1 MAVAADG
8 GRPMNRALG
17 WIGGNFARFVGTWL
31 AVGSVFAAVVM
42 LLEGD
47 DGFTAPSSVTEIL
60 SVPVVLIVF
69 VFMSLFVAGV
79 GLVLFAPF
87 VAPGLVLYLIALWSA
102 GRAMPAPWRRRAAI
116 GLSPLIPVLV
126 FPGAD
131 WISLELSMLAGS
143 AMYGAVVKL
152 PP

>member
-1 MAVAADG
+1 V
-8 GRPMNRALG
+8 NRAVR
-17 WIGGNFARFVGTWL
+17 WIAGNFARFVGTWL
-31 AVGSVFAAVVM
+31 AAGSVFAGAM
-42 LLEGD
+42 MISQG
-47 DGFTAPSSVTEIL
+47 DGFTTPSSFTDIL
-60 SVPVVLIVF
+60 SVPFVLIAF
-69 VFMSLFVAGV
+69 VFMSLFVAAV

-102 GRAMPAPWRRRAAI
+102 GRAMPAPWRRRAAV

-126 FPGAD
+126 FVGAD
-131 WISLELSMLAGS
+131 WMSLEFSMLAGS

>member
-17 WIGGNFARFVGTWL
+17 WVGGNVARFVGTWL
-31 AVGSVFAAVVM
+31 AGGSVFAAVVM

-87 VAPGLVLYLIALWSA
+87 VAPGLVLYFIALCRPA
-102 GRAMPAPWRRRAAI
+102 GRCRRLGGAAR
-116 GLSPLIPVLV
+116 PL
-126 FPGAD
+126 GCRR
-131 WISLELSMLAGS
+131 
-143 AMYGAVVKL
+143 
-152 PP
+152 